1 MPSPNKGENSLF
13 VATKL
18 SLGIALV
25 ILTIRGF
32 AAMMRAVY
40 PLTRSYFV
48 TKMTFLKQVTLISNY
63 WLGTMSNNNIRKSL
77 VASALFGAFAMAS
90 TSVAADPLVEL
101 HKAGQQNI
109 RAAVQS
115 QEKINNIFD
124 QSQELL
130 AEYRQLVEQTENLK
144 VYNDHVA
151 RLVADQDASL
161 ASLDK
166 QIGTIEGT
174 KQGIV
179 PLMYRM
185 IDTLEA
191 FIKADMPIDLNKRLE
206 RIERLRAVMANSSV
220 NTSEQYR
227 LVLEAYQIEK
237 DLGTALVTYTDKL
250 NAGGQEITA
259 NYVYVGRVALLA
271 MSLDEKHAWM
281 WNKTSGQWEELGPE
295 YLDYTK
301 KAIRV
306 AGKQAAPELLKLP
319 VIAAE

>member
-1 MPSPNKGENSLF
+1 LLQK
-13 VATKL
+13 
-18 SLGIALV
+18 IA
-25 ILTIRGF
+25 F
-32 AAMMRAVY
+32 Q
-40 PLTRSYFV
+40 
-48 TKMTFLKQVTLISNY
+48 KQVTLISNY

-77 VASALFGAFAMAS
+77 VASALFGAFALAS

-151 RLVADQDASL
+151 KLVADQNSQL
-161 ASLDK
+161 ASFDK

-185 IDTLEA
+185 VDTLEA
-191 FIKADMPIDLNKRLE
+191 FIKADMPIDLTNRLA
-206 RIERLRAVMANSSV
+206 RIDRLRAVLGNSAV
-220 NTSEQYR
+220 NTSEMYR
-227 LVLEAYQIEK
+227 LVIEAYQIEK

-250 NAGGQEITA
+250 TVDGGEITV

-271 MSLDEKHAWM
+271 QSLDEKQAWM
-281 WNKTSGQWEELGPE
+281 FNRTTGQWEALGQE
-295 YLDYTK
+295 YLESTK
-301 KAIRV
+301 FAIRV

-319 VIAAE
+319 VLAAE

>member
-1 MPSPNKGENSLF
+1 LLKKNGSKPSLNCNKTVIVDRRCYIDNTPVCCNDAGGLPFNRVIF
-13 VATKL
+13 CYKNNL
-18 SLGIALV
+18 S
-25 ILTIRGF
+25 
-32 AAMMRAVY
+32 
-40 PLTRSYFV
+40 
-48 TKMTFLKQVTLISNY
+48 KQVTLISNY

-77 VASALFGAFAMAS
+77 VASALFGAFALAS

-101 HKAGQQNI
+101 QKAGQQNI
-109 RAAVQS
+109 RASVQS

-151 RLVADQDASL
+151 KLVADQNSQL
-161 ASLDK
+161 ASFDK

-185 IDTLEA
+185 VDTLEA
-191 FIKADMPIDLNKRLE
+191 FIKADMPIDLNNRLA
-206 RIERLRAVMANSSV
+206 RIERLRSVLGNSAV
-220 NTSEQYR
+220 NTSEMYR
-227 LVLEAYQIEK
+227 LVIEAYQIEK

-250 NAGGQEITA
+250 AVDGSEITV

-271 MSLDEKHAWM
+271 QSLDEKQAWM
-281 WNKTSGQWEELGPE
+281 FNRTTGQWEALGQE
-295 YLDYTK
+295 YLESTK
-301 KAIRV
+301 FAIRV

-319 VIAAE
+319 VLAAE

>member
-1 MPSPNKGENSLF
+1 LLQK
-13 VATKL
+13 
-18 SLGIALV
+18 I
-25 ILTIRGF
+25 
-32 AAMMRAVY
+32 
-40 PLTRSYFV
+40 
-48 TKMTFLKQVTLISNY
+48 TFQKQVTLISNY

-77 VASALFGAFAMAS
+77 VASALFGAFALAS
-90 TSVAADPLVEL
+90 TSVAANQLSEI
-101 HKAGQQNI
+101 HKVGQQNI
-109 RAAVQS
+109 RASVQS

-151 RLVADQDASL
+151 KLVADQNVQL
-161 ASLDK
+161 ASFDK

-185 IDTLEA
+185 VDTLEA
-191 FIKADMPIDLNKRLE
+191 FIKADMPIDLTNRLA
-206 RIERLRAVMANSSV
+206 RVDRLRAVLGNSAV
-220 NTSEQYR
+220 NTSEMYR
-227 LVLEAYQIEK
+227 LVIEAYQIEK

-250 NAGGQEITA
+250 AVDGSEITV

-271 MSLDEKHAWM
+271 QSLDEKQAWM
-281 WNKTSGQWEELGPE
+281 FNRTTGQWQALGEE
-295 YLDYTK
+295 YVQSTRF
-301 KAIRV
+301 AIRV

-319 VIAAE
+319 VLAAE

>member
-1 MPSPNKGENSLF
+1 LLQK
-13 VATKL
+13 
-18 SLGIALV
+18 I
-25 ILTIRGF
+25 
-32 AAMMRAVY
+32 
-40 PLTRSYFV
+40 
-48 TKMTFLKQVTLISNY
+48 TFQKQVTLISNY

-77 VASALFGAFAMAS
+77 VASALFGAFALAS

-101 HKAGQQNI
+101 QKAGQQNI
-109 RAAVQS
+109 RASVQS

-151 RLVADQDASL
+151 KLVADQNSQL
-161 ASLDK
+161 ASFDK

-185 IDTLEA
+185 VDTLEA
-191 FIKADMPIDLNKRLE
+191 FIKADMPIDLNNRLA
-206 RIERLRAVMANSSV
+206 RIERLRSVLGNSAV
-220 NTSEQYR
+220 NTSEMYR
-227 LVLEAYQIEK
+227 LVIEAYQIEK

-250 NAGGQEITA
+250 AVDGSEITV

-271 MSLDEKHAWM
+271 QSLDEKQAWM
-281 WNKTSGQWEELGPE
+281 FNRTTGQWEALGQE
-295 YLDYTK
+295 YLESTK
-301 KAIRV
+301 FAIRV

-319 VIAAE
+319 VLAAE

>member
-1 MPSPNKGENSLF
+1 MLQK
-13 VATKL
+13 
-18 SLGIALV
+18 IA
-25 ILTIRGF
+25 F
-32 AAMMRAVY
+32 Q
-40 PLTRSYFV
+40 
-48 TKMTFLKQVTLISNY
+48 KQVTLISNY

-77 VASALFGAFAMAS
+77 VASALFGAFALAS

-151 RLVADQDASL
+151 KLVADQNSQL
-161 ASLDK
+161 ASFDK

-185 IDTLEA
+185 VDTLEA
-191 FIKADMPIDLNKRLE
+191 FIKADMPIDLTNRLA
-206 RIERLRAVMANSSV
+206 RIDRLRAVLGNSAV
-220 NTSEQYR
+220 NTSEMYR
-227 LVLEAYQIEK
+227 LVIEAYQIEK

-250 NAGGQEITA
+250 TVDGGEITV

-271 MSLDEKHAWM
+271 QSLDEKQAWM
-281 WNKTSGQWEELGPE
+281 FNRTTGQWEALGQE
-295 YLDYTK
+295 YLESTK
-301 KAIRV
+301 FAIRV

>member
-1 MPSPNKGENSLF
+1 LLQK
-13 VATKL
+13 
-18 SLGIALV
+18 IA
-25 ILTIRGF
+25 F
-32 AAMMRAVY
+32 Q
-40 PLTRSYFV
+40 
-48 TKMTFLKQVTLISNY
+48 KQVTLISNY

-77 VASALFGAFAMAS
+77 VASALFGAFALAS
-90 TSVAADPLVEL
+90 TSVAASQLTEIQ
-101 HKAGQQNI
+101 KAGQQNI
-109 RAAVQS
+109 RASVQS

-151 RLVADQDASL
+151 KLVADQNASL
-161 ASLDK
+161 SSFDK

-185 IDTLEA
+185 VDTLEA
-191 FIKADMPIDLNKRLE
+191 FIKADMPIDLTKRLE
-206 RIERLRAVMANSSV
+206 RIERLRAVLGNSAV
-220 NTSEQYR
+220 NTSEMYR
-227 LVLEAYQIEK
+227 LVIEAYQIEK

-250 NAGGQEITA
+250 AVDGSEITV

-271 MSLDEKHAWM
+271 QSLDEKQAWM
-281 WNKTSGQWEELGPE
+281 FNRTTGQWEALGQE
-295 YLDYTK
+295 YLESTK
-301 KAIRV
+301 LAIRV

-319 VIAAE
+319 VLAAE

>member
-1 MPSPNKGENSLF
+1 LLQK
-13 VATKL
+13 
-18 SLGIALV
+18 I
-25 ILTIRGF
+25 
-32 AAMMRAVY
+32 
-40 PLTRSYFV
+40 
-48 TKMTFLKQVTLISNY
+48 TFQKQVTLISNY

-77 VASALFGAFAMAS
+77 VASALFGAFALAS

-101 HKAGQQNI
+101 QKAGQQNI

-151 RLVADQDASL
+151 KLVADQNASL
-161 ASLDK
+161 ASFDK

-185 IDTLEA
+185 VDTLEA
-191 FIKADMPIDLNKRLE
+191 FIKADMPIDLNNRLA
-206 RIERLRAVMANSSV
+206 RIERLRSVLGNSAV
-220 NTSEQYR
+220 NTSEMYR
-227 LVLEAYQIEK
+227 LVIEAYQIEK

-250 NAGGQEITA
+250 AVDGGEITV

-271 MSLDEKHAWM
+271 QSLDEKQAWM
-281 WNKTSGQWEELGPE
+281 FNRTTGQWEALGQE
-295 YLDYTK
+295 YLESTK
-301 KAIRV
+301 LAIRV

-319 VIAAE
+319 VLAAE

>member
-1 MPSPNKGENSLF
+1 LLQK
-13 VATKL
+13 
-18 SLGIALV
+18 IA
-25 ILTIRGF
+25 F
-32 AAMMRAVY
+32 Q
-40 PLTRSYFV
+40 
-48 TKMTFLKQVTLISNY
+48 KQVTLISNY

-77 VASALFGAFAMAS
+77 VASALFGAFALAS
-90 TSVAADPLVEL
+90 TSVAANQLTEIQN
-101 HKAGQQNI
+101 AGQQNV
-109 RAAVQS
+109 RASVQS

-151 RLVADQDASL
+151 KLVADQNASL
-161 ASLDK
+161 SSFDK

-185 IDTLEA
+185 VDTLEA
-191 FIKADMPIDLNKRLE
+191 FIKADMPIDLAGRLA
-206 RIERLRAVMANSSV
+206 RIERLRSVLGNSAV
-220 NTSEQYR
+220 NTSEMYR
-227 LVLEAYQIEK
+227 LVIEAYQIEK

-250 NAGGQEITA
+250 AVDGSEITV

-271 MSLDEKHAWM
+271 QSLDEKQAWM
-281 WNKTSGQWEELGPE
+281 FNKTTGQWEALGQE
-295 YLDYTK
+295 YLESTK
-301 KAIRV
+301 LAIRV

-319 VIAAE
+319 VLAAE

>member
-1 MPSPNKGENSLF
+1 MLQK
-13 VATKL
+13 
-18 SLGIALV
+18 IA
-25 ILTIRGF
+25 F
-32 AAMMRAVY
+32 Q
-40 PLTRSYFV
+40 
-48 TKMTFLKQVTLISNY
+48 KQVTLISNY

-77 VASALFGAFAMAS
+77 VASALFGAFALAS

-151 RLVADQDASL
+151 KLVADQNTQL
-161 ASLDK
+161 ASFDK

-185 IDTLEA
+185 VDTLEA
-191 FIKADMPIDLNKRLE
+191 FIKADMPIDLTNRLA
-206 RIERLRAVMANSSV
+206 RIDRLRAVLGNSAV
-220 NTSEQYR
+220 NTSEMYR
-227 LVLEAYQIEK
+227 LVIEAYQIEK

-250 NAGGQEITA
+250 TVDGGEITV

-271 MSLDEKHAWM
+271 QSLDEKQAWM
-281 WNKTSGQWEELGPE
+281 FNRTTGQWEALGQE
-295 YLDYTK
+295 YLESTK
-301 KAIRV
+301 FAIRV

>member
-1 MPSPNKGENSLF
+1 
-13 VATKL
+13 
-18 SLGIALV
+18 
-25 ILTIRGF
+25 
-32 AAMMRAVY
+32 
-40 PLTRSYFV
+40 
-48 TKMTFLKQVTLISNY
+48 
-63 WLGTMSNNNIRKSL
+63 MSNNNIRKSL
-77 VASALFGAFAMAS
+77 VASALFGAFALAS

-101 HKAGQQNI
+101 QKAGQQNI
-109 RAAVQS
+109 RASVQS

-151 RLVADQDASL
+151 KLVADQNSQL
-161 ASLDK
+161 ASFDK

-185 IDTLEA
+185 VDTLEA
-191 FIKADMPIDLNKRLE
+191 FIKADMPIDLTNRLA
-206 RIERLRAVMANSSV
+206 RIERLRGYLSNSAV
-220 NTSEQYR
+220 NTSEMYR
-227 LVLEAYQIEK
+227 QVLEAYQIEK

-250 NAGGQEITA
+250 AVDGGEITV

-271 MSLDEKHAWM
+271 QSLDEKQAWM
-281 WNKTSGQWEELGPE
+281 FNRTTGQWEALGQE
-295 YLDYTK
+295 YLESTK
-301 KAIRV
+301 FAIRV

-319 VIAAE
+319 VLAAE

>member
-1 MPSPNKGENSLF
+1 LLQK
-13 VATKL
+13 
-18 SLGIALV
+18 IA
-25 ILTIRGF
+25 F
-32 AAMMRAVY
+32 Q
-40 PLTRSYFV
+40 
-48 TKMTFLKQVTLISNY
+48 KQVTLISNY

-77 VASALFGAFAMAS
+77 VASALFGAFALAS
-90 TSVAADPLVEL
+90 TSVAASQLTEIQ
-101 HKAGQQNI
+101 KAGQQNI
-109 RAAVQS
+109 RASVQS

-151 RLVADQDASL
+151 KLVADQNASL
-161 ASLDK
+161 SSFDK

-185 IDTLEA
+185 VDTLEA
-191 FIKADMPIDLNKRLE
+191 FIKADMPIDLTNRLA
-206 RIERLRAVMANSSV
+206 RIDRLRAVLSNSAV
-220 NTSEQYR
+220 NTSEMYR
-227 LVLEAYQIEK
+227 LVIEAYQIEK

-250 NAGGQEITA
+250 AVDGGEITV

-271 MSLDEKHAWM
+271 QSLDEKQAWM
-281 WNKTSGQWEELGPE
+281 FNRTTGQWEALGQE
-295 YLDYTK
+295 YLESTK
-301 KAIRV
+301 FAIRV

-319 VIAAE
+319 VLAAE

>member
-1 MPSPNKGENSLF
+1 LLQK
-13 VATKL
+13 
-18 SLGIALV
+18 IA
-25 ILTIRGF
+25 F
-32 AAMMRAVY
+32 Q
-40 PLTRSYFV
+40 
-48 TKMTFLKQVTLISNY
+48 KQVTLISNY

-77 VASALFGAFAMAS
+77 VASALFGAFALAS

-144 VYNDHVA
+144 VYHDHVA
-151 RLVADQDASL
+151 KLVADQNTQL
-161 ASLDK
+161 ASFDK

-185 IDTLEA
+185 VDTLEA
-191 FIKADMPIDLNKRLE
+191 FIKADMPIDLTNRLA
-206 RIERLRAVMANSSV
+206 RIDRLRAVLGNSAV
-220 NTSEQYR
+220 NTSEMYR
-227 LVLEAYQIEK
+227 LVIEAYQIEK

-250 NAGGQEITA
+250 TVDGGEITV

-271 MSLDEKHAWM
+271 QSLDEKQAWM
-281 WNKTSGQWEELGPE
+281 FNRTTGQWEALGQE
-295 YLDYTK
+295 YLESTK
-301 KAIRV
+301 FAIRV

>member
-1 MPSPNKGENSLF
+1 
-13 VATKL
+13 
-18 SLGIALV
+18 
-25 ILTIRGF
+25 
-32 AAMMRAVY
+32 
-40 PLTRSYFV
+40 
-48 TKMTFLKQVTLISNY
+48 MTFQKQVTLISNY
-63 WLGTMSNNNIRKSL
+63 WLGTMSNNIRKSL
-77 VASALFGAFAMAS
+77 VASALFGAVAMAS

-101 HKAGQQNI
+101 QQAGQQTV

-151 RLVADQDASL
+151 RLVADQEASL
-161 ASLDK
+161 TSLDK

-185 IDTLEA
+185 VDTLEA
-191 FIKADMPIDLNKRLE
+191 FIKADMPIERENRLA
-206 RIERLRAVMANSSV
+206 RVERLRSFLANASV

-237 DLGTALVTYTDKL
+237 DLGTAIVTYTGKL
-250 NAGGQEITA
+250 DAGQGEKTV
-259 NYVYVGRVALLA
+259 NYVYVGRIALLA
-271 MSLDEKHAWM
+271 QTLDDKQAWM
-281 WNKTSGQWEELGPE
+281 FNRTTNQWEELSQE
-295 YLDYTK
+295 YLASTK
-301 KAIRV
+301 LAIRV

>member
-1 MPSPNKGENSLF
+1 
-13 VATKL
+13 
-18 SLGIALV
+18 
-25 ILTIRGF
+25 
-32 AAMMRAVY
+32 
-40 PLTRSYFV
+40 
-48 TKMTFLKQVTLISNY
+48 
-63 WLGTMSNNNIRKSL
+63 MSNNNIRKSL
-77 VASALFGAFAMAS
+77 VASALFGAFALAS
-90 TSVAADPLVEL
+90 TSVAANQLTEIQ
-101 HKAGQQNI
+101 KAGQQNI
-109 RAAVQS
+109 RASVQS

-151 RLVADQDASL
+151 KLVADQNSQL

-185 IDTLEA
+185 VDTLEA
-191 FIKADMPIDLNKRLE
+191 FIKADMPIDLTNRLA
-206 RIERLRAVMANSSV
+206 RIDRLRAVLGNSAV
-220 NTSEQYR
+220 NTSEMYR
-227 LVLEAYQIEK
+227 LVIEAYQIEK

-250 NAGGQEITA
+250 AVDGSEITV

-271 MSLDEKHAWM
+271 QSLDEKQAWM
-281 WNKTSGQWEELGPE
+281 FNKTTGQWEALGQE
-295 YLDYTK
+295 YLESTK
-301 KAIRV
+301 FAIRV

-319 VIAAE
+319 VLAAE

>member
-1 MPSPNKGENSLF
+1 
-13 VATKL
+13 
-18 SLGIALV
+18 
-25 ILTIRGF
+25 
-32 AAMMRAVY
+32 MMRAVY
-40 PLTRSYFV
+40 PLTGLSFV
-48 TKMTFLKQVTLISNY
+48 TKITFQKQVTLISNY

-77 VASALFGAFAMAS
+77 VASALFGAFALAS

-101 HKAGQQNI
+101 QKAGQQNI
-109 RAAVQS
+109 RASVQS

-151 RLVADQDASL
+151 KLVADQNSQL
-161 ASLDK
+161 ASFDK

-185 IDTLEA
+185 VDTLEA
-191 FIKADMPIDLNKRLE
+191 FIKADMPIDLNNRLA
-206 RIERLRAVMANSSV
+206 RIERLRSVLGNSAV
-220 NTSEQYR
+220 NTSEMYR
-227 LVLEAYQIEK
+227 LVIEAYQIEK

-250 NAGGQEITA
+250 AVDGSEITV

-271 MSLDEKHAWM
+271 QSLDEKQAWM
-281 WNKTSGQWEELGPE
+281 FNRTTGQWEALGQE
-295 YLDYTK
+295 YLESTK
-301 KAIRV
+301 FAIRV

-319 VIAAE
+319 VLAAE